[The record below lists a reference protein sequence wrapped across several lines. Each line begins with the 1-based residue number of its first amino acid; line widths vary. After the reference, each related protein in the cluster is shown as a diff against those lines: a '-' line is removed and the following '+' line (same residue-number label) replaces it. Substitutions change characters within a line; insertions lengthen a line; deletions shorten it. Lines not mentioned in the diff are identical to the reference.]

1 MAARKWANE
10 AQVEVSKGIKVDDN
24 ISLYDYYS
32 DWYHKF
38 KEPKLRAYASKAWY
52 KNVGKI
58 IQNYFGQAK
67 IIKITRFQYQ
77 GFLNEY
83 AKDYSPASLKKTNGI
98 IRQCVK
104 SAILDGLIIKDFTQ
118 NTTLAGNKDK
128 EIQVEYLNMKEIK
141 EVLKEAKTSK
151 RSYHLYTSR
160 YMIVTAIYTGMR
172 LSEIQALTW
181 RDIDF
186 LHKTIKI
193 NKSWDALN
201 KEFKPTKNESS
212 NRTIKMNDDL
222 ATVLME
228 LRQRSHSKKMVFE
241 GFMGTVPTTDAV
253 NNTLHT
259 ILDFLGIHRKNFHF
273 HSLRHSHVAILLANG
288 VDIYAISKRL
298 GHSNISTTSEIYAYL
313 IDEYKQEND
322 KKITKALDKLRA

>member
-1 MAARKWANE
+1 MAYFQKRGKTWQARISWYDTTGKRHRKAKAGFSTKMAARKWANE

-104 SAILDGLIIKDFTQ
+104 SAILDGLIIKGFYSKY
-118 NTTLAGNKDK
+118 N
-128 EIQVEYLNMKEIK
+128 LNWK
-141 EVLKEAKTSK
+141 
-151 RSYHLYTSR
+151 
-160 YMIVTAIYTGMR
+160 
-172 LSEIQALTW
+172 
-181 RDIDF
+181 
-186 LHKTIKI
+186 
-193 NKSWDALN
+193 
-201 KEFKPTKNESS
+201 
-212 NRTIKMNDDL
+212 
-222 ATVLME
+222 
-228 LRQRSHSKKMVFE
+228 
-241 GFMGTVPTTDAV
+241 
-253 NNTLHT
+253 
-259 ILDFLGIHRKNFHF
+259 
-273 HSLRHSHVAILLANG
+273 
-288 VDIYAISKRL
+288 
-298 GHSNISTTSEIYAYL
+298 
-313 IDEYKQEND
+313 
-322 KKITKALDKLRA
+322 